1 MQQPSTLD
9 AQQILRLHDQANS
22 LWHTEPTTA
31 QVPGAD
37 AALLALILA
46 QHLENFELWH
56 QEDKARDPH
65 ATDAAITHVKH
76 AIDAYNQ
83 RRNDLAEQVD
93 DILLHLA
100 APQNDAAPL
109 HSETPGLI
117 IDRLSILSLK
127 IFHTEEE
134 THRATA
140 TEDHRQRNRDRL
152 ALLLAQRA
160 DLAQCLEE
168 LWAAV
173 ATGTRRFKV
182 YRQMKMYNDPDL
194 NPVLYT
200 THS

>member
-1 MQQPSTLD
+1 MQQPLALD

-22 LWHTEPTTA
+22 LWHAASTKTS
-31 QVPGAD
+31 VPGGGTS
-37 AALLALILA
+37 LLALVLA

-56 QEDKARDPH
+56 QEDKARDPNASD
-65 ATDAAITHVKH
+65 ATITHVKH

-93 DILLHLA
+93 DLLLTAA
-100 APQNDAAPL
+100 APQNDSAPL

-134 THRATA
+134 THRTSA

-152 ALLLAQRA
+152 ALLLAQRT
-160 DLAQCLEE
+160 DLAGCLDE
-168 LWAAV
+168 LWIAV
-173 ATGTRRFKV
+173 TDGSRRFKI
-182 YRQMKMYNDPDL
+182 YKQLKMYNDPDL

-200 THS
+200 TPT

>member
-1 MQQPSTLD
+1 MQQPSALD

-22 LWHTEPTTA
+22 LWHTAPTSA
-31 QVPGAD
+31 PVPGAD
-37 AALLALILA
+37 APLLALILA

-65 ATDAAITHVKH
+65 ATDATITHVKH

-93 DILLHLA
+93 VLLLTVA
-100 APQNDAAPL
+100 GPQNDAAPL

-140 TEDHRQRNRDRL
+140 TDDHRRRNRDRL
-152 ALLLAQRA
+152 ALLSAQRA

-168 LWAAV
+168 LWAAITHG
-173 ATGTRRFKV
+173 ARRFKI

-194 NPVLYT
+194 NPILYT
-200 THS
+200 KPT